1 MDYDGINLLLAQIKQ
16 AHFAAS
22 KLSDSEFSSTYE
34 VKSLARNSLIF
45 SLAEIGAGIAN
56 VPGEVKSRYPKVKW
70 EFFESMHKNA
80 ALEKDISLSPQFAEL
95 TKWINGELSPALE
108 SLRKYLLSA
117 LLD

>member
-1 MDYDGINLLLAQIKQ
+1 MNHEAINLLLAQIKQ

-22 KLSDSEFSSTYE
+22 QLCDVEFVITHE
-34 VKSLARNSLIF
+34 LRGLTLNSLRY
-45 SLAEIGAGIAN
+45 SLAEIGAGVHQI
-56 VPGEVKSRYPKVKW
+56 PSEIKEKFPKVKW

-80 ALEKDISLSPQFAEL
+80 ALDSDLKNSASEKLL
-95 TKWINGELSPALE
+95 TKWIVAELSPALD